1 MRSGRDGPVSPSSE
15 NRFSFGSPSPN
26 SSGGASSISA
36 MYSAPTSGSSA
47 TSSTL
52 TPNNVDRLNRKF
64 GGEFYYTLWE
74 IVHLKLH

>member
-1 MRSGRDGPVSPSSE
+1 MSVRSGRDGPVSPSSE

-52 TPNNVDRLNRKF
+52 TPNNVERFNSKL
-64 GGEFYYTLWE
+64 Y
-74 IVHLKLH
+74 LKDMSSIICSKI